1 MPSSIISRIIV
12 GAGALGTAAIAAVS
26 GWFYSATPPRD
37 VPKKDPVTQEAV
49 KPDTTK
55 QEVEKQDAAK
65 QEAARQEA
73 TKQEAVRQEAAKQEA
88 AKRRLAAAKAG
99 VAMSRAEANSGIER
113 PITGAQAKAYLRTLG
128 DAANAGQF
136 TLAARQLADMSD
148 EDALAIYQKLIRLG
162 ARPDRIDD
170 SP

>member
-1 MPSSIISRIIV
+1 M
-12 GAGALGTAAIAAVS
+12 TAPQTPQDDLEVLLDAFLAELVTMSDQQVLDGDDAAAV
-26 GWFYSATPPRD
+26 
-37 VPKKDPVTQEAV
+37 Q
-49 KPDTTK
+49 
-55 QEVEKQDAAK
+55 
-65 QEAARQEA
+65 ARGLA
-73 TKQEAVRQEAAKQEA
+73 MLSSAKQEA

-99 VAMSRAEANSGIER
+99 VAVSRAEGHAGTGK

-148 EDALAIYQKLIRLG
+148 EDALAIYRKLIRLG
-162 ARPDRIDD
+162 ARPAGTDD